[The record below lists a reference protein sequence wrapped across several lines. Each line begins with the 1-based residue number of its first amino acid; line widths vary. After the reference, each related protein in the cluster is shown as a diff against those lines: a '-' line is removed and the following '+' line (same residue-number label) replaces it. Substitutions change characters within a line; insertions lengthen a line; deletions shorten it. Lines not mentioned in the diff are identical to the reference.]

1 MSISP
6 SKIPSLCRFNLD
18 AGLCP
23 FLYETLPD
31 VSLASHPISGP
42 LSGGR
47 RRPSFL
53 PPLHFPHPSFPFSP
67 SFSSSAAAAFSPSVA
82 AISFAGIVLSFSMAK
97 NPNNLT
103 DWTLVSKSRISND
116 RRTSNHPSQSS
127 ISVSFS
133 VYVDNLPYEMDEV
146 WLRQIFKG
154 YGDVVDVFIP
164 NKRSSRFNTK
174 FGFVRFRSKA
184 EALDAVQDLHGI
196 LIRDFR
202 VQVNLGRFSQTSN
215 STNFRHKPHVFSAC
229 HGKPVAAD
237 FQNKTSKSR
246 LLVDDKSPFADIVA
260 GKRPY
265 VTAASIKVQDE
276 GEQWLSM
283 SAIAKLP
290 SQRSIES
297 LREAFIAEGVWNVQ
311 LRPMGGIF
319 VLLTFE
325 SIDDMNSMLEGE
337 QVGVTS
343 FVKTICECS
352 VDKKGHNICRANPS
366 VVSRAVNESD
376 DNSFTSLDPTCDKDE
391 DDGKID
397 ELDGG
402 ANNLN
407 SNLLIE
413 NSGHLSSVDALESV
427 VGDSNLPIMG
437 DQAQF
442 SNLKVVDNSNSF
454 VEESNSPLGN
464 ILYAERS
471 ILVEDCKEA
480 TQAEGNIIEDGVANA
495 SSDSDDSTS
504 ADLVSADPLIN
515 YVDYK
520 RRKKKARF
528 IKGQLY
534 KAHQ

>member
-1 MSISP
+1 MFANTMSM
-6 SKIPSLCRFNLD
+6 SKPKSRFNLV

-31 VSLASHPISGP
+31 VTLAFHPISGP
-42 LSGGR
+42 LSSGC

-53 PPLHFPHPSFPFSP
+53 PPLHFPHPSLPFSP
-67 SFSSSAAAAFSPSVA
+67 SFSSPAATFSSSAAAAAFSPSVA
-82 AISFAGIVLSFSMAK
+82 AISFPGVFLSFSMAR

-103 DWTLVSKSRISND
+103 DWTLVSKRRFSND

-146 WLRQIFKG
+146 WLRQIFRS

-174 FGFVRFRSKA
+174 FSFVGFRSRA

-196 LIRDFR
+196 LIKDFR
-202 VQVNLGRFSQTSN
+202 VQVNLARFSQTSN
-215 STNFRHKPHVFSAC
+215 STNFRHKPHVFTAC

-237 FQNKTSKSR
+237 YQNKTFKSR
-246 LLVDDKSPFADIVA
+246 LLVDDKSPSFADIVA
-260 GKRPY
+260 GKRPS
-265 VTAASIKVQDE
+265 VTTASIKVQDE

-290 SQRSIES
+290 SQRSIEL

-319 VLLTFE
+319 ILLTFE

-337 QVGVTS
+337 
-343 FVKTICECS
+343 
-352 VDKKGHNICRANPS
+352 
-366 VVSRAVNESD
+366 
-376 DNSFTSLDPTCDKDE
+376 
-391 DDGKID
+391 
-397 ELDGG
+397 
-402 ANNLN
+402 
-407 SNLLIE
+407 
-413 NSGHLSSVDALESV
+413 
-427 VGDSNLPIMG
+427 
-437 DQAQF
+437 
-442 SNLKVVDNSNSF
+442 
-454 VEESNSPLGN
+454 
-464 ILYAERS
+464 RS
-471 ILVEDCKEA
+471 ILVEDCKEV

-504 ADLVSADPLIN
+504 VDLGNKATVRITCKL
-515 YVDYK
+515 
-520 RRKKKARF
+520 KKVAEDLMK
-528 IKGQLY
+528 IWVEDDEVLLPVLG
-534 KAHQ
+534 